1 MRIMK
6 SLLNNH
12 NQNIIKEKPQ
22 STPKNYNCLKKENY
36 PMNGLCLTESLLY
49 YTTIRCAK
57 KIILRNIRVFVKQF
71 LKNATQTMKSLL
83 MFQPKKTIPN
93 FLPNIRPLKQSLA
106 QTYHGKSKED
116 TILTISFPEDL
127 TCA

>member
-1 MRIMK
+1 
-6 SLLNNH
+6 
-12 NQNIIKEKPQ
+12 
-22 STPKNYNCLKKENY
+22 
-36 PMNGLCLTESLLY
+36 MNGLCLTESLLY

-83 MFQPKKTIPN
+83 MFQPKKTIPK

>member
-1 MRIMK
+1 
-6 SLLNNH
+6 
-12 NQNIIKEKPQ
+12 
-22 STPKNYNCLKKENY
+22 
-36 PMNGLCLTESLLY
+36 
-49 YTTIRCAK
+49 
-57 KIILRNIRVFVKQF
+57 
-71 LKNATQTMKSLL
+71 MKSLL